1 MDQHHV
7 EYITEKALAVTTQ
20 EIEQEPGSG
29 CGVPLVFYYSYFFIA
44 VATCLLIPKIL
55 SATNEQVDVW
65 LWLQHHLLSDE
76 EAGPHCL
83 LLRSLPE
90 PHFGAAAAP
99 GHWLCT
105 STKGNGTDSAHSPAD
120 TASSVSSRIPISQ
133 LCTPCVC
140 AMQETSALAIGSATC
155 ERLRLSASTL
165 RNKKK

>member
-20 EIEQEPGSG
+20 EIEQEPGSV
-29 CGVPLVFYYSYFFIA
+29 CSVPLVFYLFLFLFFYCFCHTSSY
-44 VATCLLIPKIL
+44 TQNTQ
-55 SATNEQVDVW
+55 ATNEQVDVW

-90 PHFGAAAAP
+90 PHFGAAAAT

-120 TASSVSSRIPISQ
+120 TASSVSSCIPISQ
-133 LCTPCVC
+133 LCTLCVC
-140 AMQETSALAIGSATC
+140 AMQETSGLAVGSATC
-155 ERLRLSASTL
+155 EAQRPRLSASTL
-165 RNKKK
+165 